1 MRIVRKGHNKNI
13 HNRKQKSHTNN
24 TSVTQFIII
33 IIIIIIII
41 MIIFSCQTS
50 AVKYLK
56 HASGVVKRYNPV
68 FPVG

>member
-24 TSVTQFIII
+24 TSVTQFI